1 MTDLE
6 SGAVALT
13 IAEGEKTQDP
23 QLDAGTNLEESGAE
37 APTVVESNDPTV
49 NPTGANELLRSS
61 DTFSSKETD
70 TTGKLTR
77 AKIEALGNKVRIS
90 DTDQEANLDLFCYL
104 GLSPSDEGDIVN
116 CRGVV
121 FNGEDI
127 VLHAYPHQTEL
138 RASDVEGVKEA
149 LGDDLSNFRF
159 FDSHEGALIRVFS
172 HGGKWYTSTHRK
184 LDAFRSKWACRESF
198 GTIFKRA
205 LSVHLKQDVEGVL
218 DRFYE
223 TLDTAKQ
230 YYFIVSNT
238 DDNRIVC
245 LAPPT
250 PEIFHVGTTCN
261 GVFTL
266 DEDVGVPKS
275 GSRTFASVEELCGCV
290 EDLDARYL
298 QGVIGFNTEKG
309 VNYKIQ
315 STDYVDLA
323 EARGNEPSIRFR
335 YLQVRMKEDMRRKLS
350 YLYPKHVDVIDRLEN
365 SIYEISKSIY
375 RSYVQRYIKKR
386 FVSVPKEE
394 FAVIRSCHSWHEE
407 NRQSNRITLN
417 KVIEVMNEQSATS
430 LNQMVRRYDQ
440 DLLKQNEKTET
451 NDIQE
456 RTNTQRTL
464 LPRDARPPS
473 PMRLDTE

>member
-13 IAEGEKTQDP
+13 IDEGDNTQDL
-23 QLDAGTNLEESGAE
+23 QINAGTNIKESGVE
-37 APTVVESNDPTV
+37 APTAQESDDS
-49 NPTGANELLRSS
+49 TGTNELLRSS
-61 DTFSSKETD
+61 DMHISNEAD
-70 TTGKLTR
+70 TNGKLTR
-77 AKIEALGNKVRIS
+77 TKIEALGNKVRIS
-90 DTDQEANLDLFCYL
+90 DSDTEAGLDLFCYL

-121 FNGEDI
+121 LHGEDI

-138 RASDVEGVKEA
+138 RASDIDSVREA
-149 LGDDLSNFRF
+149 LGEDLTNYRF
-159 FDSHEGALIRVFS
+159 FDSHEGALIRVFNHS
-172 HGGKWYTSTHRK
+172 GKWYTSTHRK

-198 GTIFKRA
+198 GTIFKKA
-205 LSVHLKQDVEGVL
+205 LSVLMNQELEGVL

-223 TLDTAKQ
+223 TLDTTKQ

-245 LAPPT
+245 LAPTT
-250 PEIFHVGTTCN
+250 PEIFHVGTMSD
-261 GVFTL
+261 GVFSL

-275 GSRTFASVEELCGCV
+275 ASRTFSSISDLCGCV

-315 STDYVDLA
+315 SSDYVDLA
-323 EARGNEPSIRFR
+323 DARGNEPSIRFR
-335 YLQVRMKEDMRRKLS
+335 YLQVRMNEDMRRKLS
-350 YLYPKHVDVIDRLEN
+350 YLYPKHGEVIDRLEN
-365 SIYEISKSIY
+365 SIYEIAKSIY

-417 KVIEVMNEQSATS
+417 KVIEVMNEQSATA

-440 DLLKQNEKTET
+440 DLLKQNEKSET
-451 NDIQE
+451 TNIQE
-456 RTNTQRTL
+456 KTNTQRTL

-473 PMRLDTE
+473 PMRLDIEE

>member
-1 MTDLE
+1 MNDLE
-6 SGAVALT
+6 SGAAALT
-13 IAEGEKTQDP
+13 IAEGENTQDL
-23 QLDAGTNLEESGAE
+23 QNNAGTNSNESEAE
-37 APTVVESNDPTV
+37 ASTDMDANDSTV
-49 NPTGANELLRSS
+49 NQSGTTELLRSS
-61 DTFSSKETD
+61 DVFSAKEKHTSG
-70 TTGKLTR
+70 TLTR
-77 AKIEALGNKVRIS
+77 ANIEALGNKVRIS
-90 DTDQEANLDLFCYL
+90 DTDQEANLDLYCYL

-138 RASDVEGVKEA
+138 RASDVASVREA
-149 LGDDLSNFRF
+149 IGDDLGNFRF
-159 FDSHEGALIRVFS
+159 FDAHEGALIRVFHHS
-172 HGGKWYTSTHRK
+172 GKWYTSTHRK

-198 GTIFKRA
+198 GTIFKKA
-205 LSVHLKQDVEGVL
+205 LSVLLNQDVEGVL

-223 TLDTAKQ
+223 GLDTCKQ

-245 LAPPT
+245 LAPST
-250 PEIFHVGTTCN
+250 PDIFHVGTTSD

-266 DEDVGVPKS
+266 DDDVGVPKS
-275 GSRTFASVEELCGCV
+275 ASRTFSDV
-290 EDLDARYL
+290 EDLCAGVENIDARYL
-298 QGVIGFNTEKG
+298 QGVIGFNMEKG

-315 STDYVDLA
+315 STDYNNLA

-335 YLQVRMKEDMRRKLS
+335 YLQVRMQEDMRRKLS
-350 YLYPKHVDVIDRLEN
+350 YLYPKHVDVIDKLEN
-365 SIYEISKSIY
+365 SIYEIAKTIY

-394 FAVIRSCHSWHEE
+394 FSVIRSCHSWHEE
-407 NRQSNRITLN
+407 DRQTNRITLN

-440 DLLKQNEKTET
+440 DLLKQNEKSDTD
-451 NDIQE
+451 DIQE
-456 RTNTQRTL
+456 KTNTQRTL

-473 PMRLDTE
+473 PMRLDND